1 MYITPQQLL
10 DRYNA
15 GERNFAGIRFFPDTC
30 RESVL
35 EDADL
40 SNIILSGAYLPRIK
54 LSLANLR
61 NSNLAGAY
69 MPGAELIE
77 TDLHET
83 DLTGANLQDACLSGT
98 DIARSL
104 LTAANLRGAKLEGA
118 DFTNVDLTESILCQV
133 DFSQVRIV
141 NRFGDRFIYCPNAL
155 VWQMTM
161 PDGTYIEGPRY
172 DYSF

>member
-30 RESVL
+30 REPVL

-40 SNIILSGAYLPRIK
+40 SNIILSGAYLPGIK

-61 NSNLAGAY
+61 NATLAGAY
-69 MPGAELIE
+69 MRGAELIE
-77 TDLHET
+77 TDLHEA
-83 DLTGANLQDACLSGT
+83 DLRGANLQDACLSGT
-98 DIARSL
+98 DIARTL
-104 LTAANLRGAKLEGA
+104 LTAANLRGAELEGA
-118 DFTNVDLTESILCQV
+118 DFTNAELSESILCQV

-141 NRFGDRFIYCPNAL
+141 SSVANRFIYCPNAL
-155 VWQMTM
+155 LWQMTM
-161 PDGTYIEGPRY
+161 PDGTYIEYPQY
-172 DYSF
+172 DQRF

>member
-1 MYITPQQLL
+1 MYITPQELL

-15 GERNFAGIRFFPDTC
+15 GERNFAGIRLFPGSC

-40 SNIILSGAYLPRIK
+40 SNIMLSGAYLPRIK

-61 NSNLAGAY
+61 NSNLSGAY

-98 DIARSL
+98 DVARSL
-104 LTAANLRGAKLEGA
+104 LIATNLRGAKLEGA
-118 DFTNVDLTESILCQV
+118 DFTEVDLSESILCQV
-133 DFSQVRIV
+133 DFSPVRIAE
-141 NRFGDRFIYCPNAL
+141 RIKCRLIYCPRAWL
-155 VWQMTM
+155 WQMTM
-161 PDGTYIEGPRY
+161 PDGTYIEGPQY
-172 DYSF
+172 DYRF

>member
-1 MYITPQQLL
+1 MYITPQELL

-30 RESVL
+30 RETVL

-40 SNIILSGAYLPRIK
+40 SNIMLSGAYLPRIK

-61 NSNLAGAY
+61 NSNLTGAY
-69 MPGAELIE
+69 MRGAELIE
-77 TDLHET
+77 TDLYET

-104 LTAANLRGAKLEGA
+104 LIAANLRGAELEGA
-118 DFTNVDLTESILCQV
+118 DFTDVDLSESILCQV
-133 DFSQVRIV
+133 DFSQTV
-141 NRFGDRFIYCPNAL
+141 NRFESRFIYCPYAWL
-155 VWQMTM
+155 WQMTM
-161 PDGTYIEGPRY
+161 PDGTYIEGPQY
-172 DYSF
+172 DYRF